1 MDSRRALVKRYVF
14 GTNHDGKG
22 CLHWLDDGSLV
33 YPVGKTIVLQQPSS
47 CTQRFLEAAY
57 QSTAITAITMSANKK
72 FMAIAESGP
81 HPQVQI
87 IDTVTRKRRKV
98 LSVSDLDSDRYV
110 ALSFSSDGRHLVTQ
124 GGAPGWNLH
133 YWNWE
138 RSQPLASVSIGQ
150 MYAASAQGQGAKQ
163 TPAGAANAPRI
174 SSGDAQLLTTAANAA
189 AARSSRAMSRTP
201 PQVVTS
207 IGVCPLDPLLVTV
220 AGIGFFRFYRYTE
233 GLLQPQPGTGV
244 PREQFEHFSAH
255 LWITEHNVVAAT
267 HSGRLLLIQDG
278 RFLNTIDMPPPSPS
292 HLLGAGADPLLEG
305 LGNASAVDVV
315 TCIAPTHQ
323 QSHQQARHCSGFIA
337 GTNHGTVLIF
347 QDDGSATGGDGGVGE
362 GLGGDVVAGDTTGY
376 SFMCR
381 LEVPAY
387 EAGEP
392 QQSQLSPQGQQQ
404 QQQQQTPPMS
414 ELAAAAIGAAALPLT
429 AVPDTSAGGGG
440 KGRAGR
446 LFQLRDQAGV
456 KNAGAASST
465 AGARGGVASPT
476 GAPTAAA
483 GRRGRDHATTA
494 AAAAAAAAGGHAIKS
509 GSDGGGSGGADLQQ
523 RYSVSALA
531 LDQAEECL
539 AVLTAS
545 GKLYGLNF
553 QQNWAAR
560 EAMFAT
566 AGASSAA
573 PPGGSGDIAASLA
586 LLPSLMDYGGG
597 GGGGGGR
604 AAEAGRSASL
614 LGVPGHVS
622 TRSMLFHSL
631 YPFTHSG
638 RVNGMDCS
646 VRKPLL
652 ITSGS
657 DHSIRVWNTQT
668 GQQLMCQ
675 FFPLEPGAVAIHPDG
690 LMAVVCFADK
700 VRVMS
705 VLWSSLRERRT
716 VNLRNASD
724 VFFSKGGQLVA
735 IVHNNLVDIMN
746 ANTCELQGQLRGHPQ
761 RIRDFQW
768 CSTTAYP
775 TDNRVVT
782 CSSDGMIM
790 DWNMAEMRKQTEHS
804 DKRFQ
809 YVAVAS
815 DDRSVWAVAAPT
827 SATAL
832 DVSWKVLLREIDRQ
846 SLGTINAGM
855 GAGGAGGGAG
865 GGGGGG
871 GGQGAGGSLAGPG
884 AGGGGAGS
892 ALGNSVGDYE
902 FTETALTRL
911 MVAPHQRVLIAGAED
926 GSVKAM
932 TFPLQA
938 GIQEAPVAAHAQP
951 VTRMALS
958 FDEATLFTASADG
971 SVIMWEVFPEKER
984 SKATGTGATAA
995 AALSTT
1001 TAQHHDPASRRHVG
1015 GTEEVLVTRQ
1025 EVEEQHIERESLQQ
1039 FIEKLKT
1046 DMESE
1051 DKRRAHEQGTR
1062 TRERAEELQQDAIA
1076 LAAEYDALQHAK
1088 ADQEQTFLD
1097 AKNEKARDAAQLL
1110 EDVET
1115 QRQREVDAL
1124 ADECAAL
1131 QHRLETTKVA
1141 HAVELKA
1148 LRVSL
1153 ARARTDD
1160 EAHFNDVLSQR
1171 TEAVRKLRRQLD
1183 HSQETNRVTLHQL
1196 ELDTDAES
1204 QAVFQRQQGTLRQVR
1219 ERFLHLKGEGA
1230 VMRKNAMRLEREIE
1244 VRTNELQLLDG
1255 AKAALQSQLAD
1266 LTHQVAQLHQDID
1279 ERDSVTEKKEKVI
1292 YSLKKQNQELEKHK
1306 YVLDHQIRELKGQI
1320 EPKQREIAELNQ
1332 ETKQQNTNLEEQHA
1346 SNLTLRLNTEEL
1358 KKDIMEQQRTL
1369 QARLRELL
1377 GLETYRSRAE
1387 RDIGELA
1394 HQLQDPVLLTAA
1406 VAQLYEVHVAPRDVE
1421 QIAPADPNVKH
1432 ELQSQLEYLAT
1443 SVDALR
1449 RKLKSDQQRHKKEVS
1464 AMMTENLSL
1473 IREIHSL
1480 RGEMDHLRARVA
1492 ADTVSKQQQQHQQ
1505 LRRNGAGHK
1514 AGRGVGRASCERS
1527 GLADAGASETFGS
1540 VAADAV
1546 GRSIHFASSDAE
1558 STRTGAGARRR
1569 GGGGGS
1575 ASQRPPTPPP
1585 EIEINSREL
1594 RMLRAYIEKLE
1605 HALAAPLTAAAAAVA
1620 SARLPPVGP
1629 FTPTP

>member
-1 MDSRRALVKRYVF
+1 MDSRRALVKRYIF
-14 GTNHDGKG
+14 GTNHDGKN

-33 YPVGKTIVLQQPSS
+33 YPVGKTIVLQQPKS

-57 QSTAITAITMSANKK
+57 QSTAITAIAMSANKK

-98 LSVSDLDSDRYV
+98 LSVTDLDSDRYV

-138 RSQPLASVSIGQ
+138 RSQPLASVSVGQ
-150 MYAASAQGQGAKQ
+150 LYLTSAQAQGSTSSGNAASIDNNSILQEGGTQ
-163 TPAGAANAPRI
+163 TL
-174 SSGDAQLLTTAANAA
+174 DA
-189 AARSSRAMSRTP
+189 AARTVARSTLATSRAQ

-233 GLLQPQPGTGV
+233 GLLQLQPSTGV
-244 PREQFEHFSAH
+244 PREQFESFSTH
-255 LWITEHNVVAAT
+255 LWVTEHNVVVAT

-278 RFLNTIDMPPPSPS
+278 RYMSAIGIPPSSPS
-292 HLLGAGADPLLEG
+292 HLRGLASESLLEGAGAAVP
-305 LGNASAVDVV
+305 VDVV
-315 TCIAPTHQ
+315 MCIAPTHQ
-323 QSHQQARHCSGFIA
+323 QQQQRAQHHSGFIA
-337 GTNHGTVLIF
+337 GTSQGNVLIF
-347 QDDGSATGGDGGVGE
+347 QGDNNAAGVDGVVDALNGE
-362 GLGGDVVAGDTTGY
+362 IVAGDTTGY
-376 SFMCR
+376 TFVCR
-381 LEVPAY
+381 LEVPAC
-387 EAGEP
+387 EAGELQ
-392 QQSQLSPQGQQQ
+392 QQSSPHAPHHASAGQK
-404 QQQQQTPPMS
+404 PAAPALMS
-414 ELAAAAIGAAALPLT
+414 ITGTAAAAAAPPPTT
-429 AVPDTSAGGGG
+429 ADAGRSD
-440 KGRAGR
+440 KGRTGR
-446 LFQLRDQAGV
+446 LFQLRDQM
-456 KNAGAASST
+456 GAKGARAKASTGTAAERRGQST
-465 AGARGGVASPT
+465 AGDDENAYKGGVDN
-476 GAPTAAA
+476 A
-483 GRRGRDHATTA
+483 GQAL
-494 AAAAAAAAGGHAIKS
+494 
-509 GSDGGGSGGADLQQ
+509 GSDGQ
-523 RYSVSALA
+523 RYRVSALA

-560 EAMFAT
+560 EAMFHTPNAST
-566 AGASSAA
+566 MTSASAGGAGGDEA
-573 PPGGSGDIAASLA
+573 PVLLAQLPSLLEHNGGDLGRASLA
-586 LLPSLMDYGGG
+586 
-597 GGGGGGR
+597 
-604 AAEAGRSASL
+604 AI
-614 LGVPGHVS
+614 PGHVS
-622 TRSMLFHSL
+622 TRSMFFQSL
-631 YPFTHSG
+631 YPFTHCG

-657 DHSIRVWNTQT
+657 DHSIRIWNTQT
-668 GQQLMCQ
+668 GQLLMCQ
-675 FFPLEPGAVAIHPDG
+675 FFALEPGAVAIHPDG
-690 LMAVVCFADK
+690 LMAVVCFPDK

-716 VNLRNASD
+716 INLRNASD
-724 VFFSKGGQLVA
+724 VFFAKGGQLFA
-735 IVHNNLVDIMN
+735 IVHHNLVYVED

-761 RIRDFQW
+761 RIKDFQW

-775 TDNRVVT
+775 TDNRAVT

-790 DWNMAEMRKQTEHS
+790 DWNISEMRKQTEHS
-804 DKRFQ
+804 DRRFQ
-809 YVAVAS
+809 YVAIAS

-827 SATAL
+827 PATAL

-846 SLGTINAGM
+846 SLGTVNAGTNK
-855 GAGGAGGGAG
+855 GVAAGGPGARSAAGGMTATSSG
-865 GGGGGG
+865 GGGGI
-871 GGQGAGGSLAGPG
+871 SNI
-884 AGGGGAGS
+884 
-892 ALGNSVGDYE
+892 LGNSVGDYE

-938 GIQEAPVAAHAQP
+938 GIQEAPIAAHALP

-958 FDEATLFTASADG
+958 FDETTLFTASADG
-971 SVIMWEVFPEKER
+971 SVIMWEIFAEKD
-984 SKATGTGATAA
+984 KVKPTDAGATGTTG
-995 AALSTT
+995 
-1001 TAQHHDPASRRHVG
+1001 QHHDPASRRNMNC
-1015 GTEEVLVTRQ
+1015 TDEVLVTKQ
-1025 EVEEQHIERESLQQ
+1025 EMEEQRIEIESLQQ
-1039 FIEKLKT
+1039 YIEKLKT

-1097 AKNEKARDAAQLL
+1097 AKNETARDAAQKL
-1110 EDVET
+1110 EEVEME
-1115 QRQREVDAL
+1115 RQREVDTL
-1124 ADECAAL
+1124 ADECGAL

-1141 HAVELKA
+1141 HAAELKA
-1148 LRVSL
+1148 LRASL
-1153 ARARTDD
+1153 AQARAED
-1160 EAHFNDVLSQR
+1160 EAHFQDVLSQR
-1171 TEAVRKLRRQLD
+1171 TEAVRKLHRQLE
-1183 HSQETNRVTLHQL
+1183 HSYETNHAALHQL
-1196 ELDTDAES
+1196 ELDTDSES
-1204 QAVFQRQQGTLRQVR
+1204 QSVFQKQQGTLQRAR

-1255 AKAALQSQLAD
+1255 AKAALQSQLTD
-1266 LTHQVAQLHQDID
+1266 LTQQVAQLHQDID

-1292 YSLKKQNQELEKHK
+1292 YSLKKRNQELEKHK

-1332 ETKQQNTNLEEQHA
+1332 ETKQQNANLEEQHT
-1346 SNLTLRLNTEEL
+1346 SNLTLRQNTEEL
-1358 KKDIMEQQRTL
+1358 KKDIAEQQRAL
-1369 QARLRELL
+1369 QARLRELQ

-1394 HQLQDPVLLTAA
+1394 HQLQDPASLAAA
-1406 VAQLYEVHVAPRDVE
+1406 VVRLYEVHVAPRDVK

-1432 ELQSQLEYLAT
+1432 ELQSQLEYLST

-1449 RKLKSDQQRHKKEVS
+1449 RKLKSDEQRHKKEVS

-1492 ADTVSKQQQQHQQ
+1492 ADTVSKQQQQYQMQ
-1505 LRRNGAGHK
+1505 RRAGAGGGGACRG
-1514 AGRGVGRASCERS
+1514 AGRAHDERS
-1527 GLADAGASETFGS
+1527 GVADAGATDTMGS
-1540 VAADAV
+1540 AVTDAV
-1546 GRSIHFASSDAE
+1546 GRSVQLSSSEVD
-1558 STRTGAGARRR
+1558 STRGGTGTRRR
-1569 GGGGGS
+1569 GGTGGS
-1575 ASQRPPTPPP
+1575 AGQRPVTPQS

-1605 HALAAPLTAAAAAVA
+1605 RSLAGLPYSTAVQKE
-1620 SARLPPVGP
+1620 SVRLPPVDSLAI
-1629 FTPTP
+1629 T

>member
-14 GTNHDGKG
+14 GTNHDGKN

-33 YPVGKTIVLQQPSS
+33 YPVGKTIVLQQPKS

-57 QSTAITAITMSANKK
+57 QSTAITAIAMSANKK

-98 LSVSDLDSDRYV
+98 LSVTDLDSDRYV

-138 RSQPLASVSIGQ
+138 RSQPLASVSVGQ
-150 MYAASAQGQGAKQ
+150 LYLTSAQAQGSTSSGNAASIDSDSILQEGGTQKL
-163 TPAGAANAPRI
+163 
-174 SSGDAQLLTTAANAA
+174 DA
-189 AARSSRAMSRTP
+189 AARTAARSALATLRAP

-233 GLLQPQPGTGV
+233 GLLQPQASTGV
-244 PREQFEHFSAH
+244 PREQFESFSTH
-255 LWITEHNVVAAT
+255 LWVTEHNVVVAT

-278 RFLNTIDMPPPSPS
+278 RYMSAIEIPPSPPS
-292 HLLGAGADPLLEG
+292 HLRGSTSEPLLEG
-305 LGNASAVDVV
+305 AGAAVPVDVV
-315 TCIAPTHQ
+315 MCIVPTHQ
-323 QSHQQARHCSGFIA
+323 QQHQRAQHHSGFIA
-337 GTNHGTVLIF
+337 GTSQGNVLIF
-347 QDDGSATGGDGGVGE
+347 QGDNNAAGADGVADALNGE
-362 GLGGDVVAGDTTGY
+362 IVAGDTTGY
-376 SFMCR
+376 TFVCR

-387 EAGEP
+387 EAGE
-392 QQSQLSPQGQQQ
+392 LQQQ
-404 QQQQQTPPMS
+404 RSPHAPHHASAGQKPAAPALMS
-414 ELAAAAIGAAALPLT
+414 ITDTAAAA
-429 AVPDTSAGGGG
+429 AVPPSTTADAERSD
-440 KGRAGR
+440 KGRTGR
-446 LFQLRDQAGV
+446 LFQLRDQIDA
-456 KNAGAASST
+456 K
-465 AGARGGVASPT
+465 GARAKASAGT
-476 GAPTAAA
+476 AA
-483 GRRGRDHATTA
+483 GRRGQSTA
-494 AAAAAAAAGGHAIKS
+494 SDDASAYKGGIDNAGQTM
-509 GSDGGGSGGADLQQ
+509 GSNGQ
-523 RYSVSALA
+523 RYRVSALA

-560 EAMFAT
+560 EAMFHTSNVSTMTSAS
-566 AGASSAA
+566 AGGAGGDEA
-573 PPGGSGDIAASLA
+573 PVLLAQLPSLLEHSGGDLGRASLA
-586 LLPSLMDYGGG
+586 
-597 GGGGGGR
+597 
-604 AAEAGRSASL
+604 AI
-614 LGVPGHVS
+614 PGHVS
-622 TRSMLFHSL
+622 TRSMLFQSL
-631 YPFTHSG
+631 YPFTHCG

-668 GQQLMCQ
+668 GQLLMCQ
-675 FFPLEPGAVAIHPDG
+675 FFASEPGAVAIHPDG
-690 LMAVVCFADK
+690 LMAVVCFPDK

-716 VNLRNASD
+716 INLRNASD
-724 VFFSKGGQLVA
+724 VFFAKGGQLFA
-735 IVHNNLVDIMN
+735 IVHHNLVYVED

-761 RIRDFQW
+761 RIKDFQW

-775 TDNRVVT
+775 TDNRAVT

-790 DWNMAEMRKQTEHS
+790 DWNISEMRKQTEHS
-804 DKRFQ
+804 DRRFQ
-809 YVAVAS
+809 YVAIAS

-827 SATAL
+827 PATAL

-846 SLGTINAGM
+846 SLGTINAGTNK
-855 GAGGAGGGAG
+855 GVAAGGPGARGAAGGMTATSSG
-865 GGGGGG
+865 GGGGI
-871 GGQGAGGSLAGPG
+871 SNV
-884 AGGGGAGS
+884 
-892 ALGNSVGDYE
+892 LGNSVGDYE

-911 MVAPHQRVLIAGAED
+911 LVAPHQRVLIAGAED

-938 GIQEAPVAAHAQP
+938 GIQEAPIAAHALP

-958 FDEATLFTASADG
+958 FDETTLFTASADG
-971 SVIMWEVFPEKER
+971 SVIMWEIFAEKD
-984 SKATGTGATAA
+984 KVKPTGAGAT
-995 AALSTT
+995 STT
-1001 TAQHHDPASRRHVG
+1001 GQHHDPASRRNMNF
-1015 GTEEVLVTRQ
+1015 TEEVLVTKQ
-1025 EVEEQHIERESLQQ
+1025 EMEEQRIEIESLQQ
-1039 FIEKLKT
+1039 YIEKLKT

-1097 AKNEKARDAAQLL
+1097 AKNEMARDAAQTL
-1110 EDVET
+1110 EDVEME
-1115 QRQREVDAL
+1115 RQREVDTL
-1124 ADECAAL
+1124 ADECGAL

-1141 HAVELKA
+1141 HAAELKT
-1148 LRVSL
+1148 LRASL
-1153 ARARTDD
+1153 AQARTED
-1160 EAHFNDVLSQR
+1160 EAHFQDVLSQR
-1171 TEAVRKLRRQLD
+1171 TEAVRKLHRQLE
-1183 HSQETNRVTLHQL
+1183 HSNETNRVTLHQL
-1196 ELDTDAES
+1196 ELDTDSES
-1204 QAVFQRQQGTLRQVR
+1204 QSVFQKQQGTLQRAR

-1230 VMRKNAMRLEREIE
+1230 VMRKNSMRLEREIE

-1255 AKAALQSQLAD
+1255 AKAALQSQLTD
-1266 LTHQVAQLHQDID
+1266 LTQQVAQLHQDID

-1292 YSLKKQNQELEKHK
+1292 YSLKKRNQELEKHK

-1332 ETKQQNTNLEEQHA
+1332 ETKQQNANLEEQHT
-1346 SNLTLRLNTEEL
+1346 SNLTLRQNTEEL
-1358 KKDIMEQQRTL
+1358 KKDIAEQQRTL
-1369 QARLRELL
+1369 QARLRELQ

-1394 HQLQDPVLLTAA
+1394 HQLQDPASLAAA
-1406 VAQLYEVHVAPRDVE
+1406 VARLYEVHVAPRDVK

-1432 ELQSQLEYLAT
+1432 ELQSQLEYLST

-1449 RKLKSDQQRHKKEVS
+1449 RKLKSDEQRHKKEVS

-1492 ADTVSKQQQQHQQ
+1492 ADTVSKQQQQYQMQ
-1505 LRRNGAGHK
+1505 RRAGAGGGGACRG
-1514 AGRGVGRASCERS
+1514 AGRANDERS
-1527 GLADAGASETFGS
+1527 SVADAGATDTMGS
-1540 VAADAV
+1540 AVTDAV
-1546 GRSIHFASSDAE
+1546 GRSIQLSPSEVDN
-1558 STRTGAGARRR
+1558 TRGGNRTRRR
-1569 GGGGGS
+1569 GGTGGS
-1575 ASQRPPTPPP
+1575 AGQRPVTPQS
-1585 EIEINSREL
+1585 EIEISSREL

-1605 HALAAPLTAAAAAVA
+1605 RSLAGLPDSREVQKE
-1620 SARLPPVGP
+1620 SVRLPPVDSLAI
-1629 FTPTP
+1629 T

>member
-14 GTNHDGKG
+14 GTNHDGKN

-33 YPVGKTIVLQQPSS
+33 YPVGKTIVLQQPKS

-57 QSTAITAITMSANKK
+57 QSTAITAIAMSANKK

-98 LSVSDLDSDRYV
+98 LSVTDLDSDRYV

-138 RSQPLASVSIGQ
+138 RSQPLASVSVGQ
-150 MYAASAQGQGAKQ
+150 LYLTSAQAQGSTSSGNAASIDSDSILQEGGTQKL
-163 TPAGAANAPRI
+163 
-174 SSGDAQLLTTAANAA
+174 DA
-189 AARSSRAMSRTP
+189 AARTAARSALATLRAP

-233 GLLQPQPGTGV
+233 GLLQPQPSTGV
-244 PREQFEHFSAH
+244 PREQFESFSTH
-255 LWITEHNVVAAT
+255 LWVTEHNVVVAT

-278 RFLNTIDMPPPSPS
+278 RYMSAIEIPPSPPS
-292 HLLGAGADPLLEG
+292 HLRGSTSEPLLEG
-305 LGNASAVDVV
+305 AGAAVPVDGDNNA
-315 TCIAPTHQ
+315 
-323 QSHQQARHCSGFIA
+323 A
-337 GTNHGTVLIF
+337 GA
-347 QDDGSATGGDGGVGE
+347 DGVADALNGE
-362 GLGGDVVAGDTTGY
+362 IVAGDTTGY
-376 SFMCR
+376 TFVCR

-387 EAGEP
+387 EAGE
-392 QQSQLSPQGQQQ
+392 LQQQ
-404 QQQQQTPPMS
+404 RSPHAPHHASAGQKPAAPALMS
-414 ELAAAAIGAAALPLT
+414 ITDTAAAA
-429 AVPDTSAGGGG
+429 AVPPSTTADAERSD
-440 KGRAGR
+440 KGRTGR
-446 LFQLRDQAGV
+446 LFQLRDQIDA
-456 KNAGAASST
+456 K
-465 AGARGGVASPT
+465 GARAKASAGT
-476 GAPTAAA
+476 AA
-483 GRRGRDHATTA
+483 GRRGQSTA
-494 AAAAAAAAGGHAIKS
+494 SDDASAYKGGIDNAGQTM
-509 GSDGGGSGGADLQQ
+509 GSNGQ
-523 RYSVSALA
+523 RYRVSALA

-560 EAMFAT
+560 EAMFHTSNVSTMTSAS
-566 AGASSAA
+566 AGGAGGDEA
-573 PPGGSGDIAASLA
+573 PVLLAQLPSLLEHSGGDLGRASLA
-586 LLPSLMDYGGG
+586 
-597 GGGGGGR
+597 
-604 AAEAGRSASL
+604 AI
-614 LGVPGHVS
+614 PGHVS
-622 TRSMLFHSL
+622 TRSMLFQSL
-631 YPFTHSG
+631 YPFTHCG

-668 GQQLMCQ
+668 GQLLMCQ
-675 FFPLEPGAVAIHPDG
+675 FFASEPGAVAIHPDG
-690 LMAVVCFADK
+690 LMAVVCFPDK

-716 VNLRNASD
+716 INLRNASD
-724 VFFSKGGQLVA
+724 VFFAKGGQLFA
-735 IVHNNLVDIMN
+735 IVHHNLVYVED

-761 RIRDFQW
+761 RIKDFQW

-775 TDNRVVT
+775 TDNRAVT

-790 DWNMAEMRKQTEHS
+790 DWNISEMRKQTEHS
-804 DKRFQ
+804 DRRFQ
-809 YVAVAS
+809 YVAIAS

-827 SATAL
+827 PATAL

-846 SLGTINAGM
+846 SLGTINAGTNK
-855 GAGGAGGGAG
+855 GVAAGGPGARGAAGGMTATSSG
-865 GGGGGG
+865 GGGGI
-871 GGQGAGGSLAGPG
+871 SNV
-884 AGGGGAGS
+884 
-892 ALGNSVGDYE
+892 LGNSVGDYE

-911 MVAPHQRVLIAGAED
+911 LVAPHQRVLIAGAED

-938 GIQEAPVAAHAQP
+938 GIQEAPIAAHALP

-958 FDEATLFTASADG
+958 FDETTLFTASADG
-971 SVIMWEVFPEKER
+971 SVIMWEIFAEKD
-984 SKATGTGATAA
+984 KVKPTGAGAT
-995 AALSTT
+995 STT
-1001 TAQHHDPASRRHVG
+1001 GQHHDPASRRNMNF
-1015 GTEEVLVTRQ
+1015 TEEVLVTKQ
-1025 EVEEQHIERESLQQ
+1025 EMEEQRIEIESLQQ
-1039 FIEKLKT
+1039 YIEKLKT

-1097 AKNEKARDAAQLL
+1097 AKNEMARDAAQTL
-1110 EDVET
+1110 EDVEME
-1115 QRQREVDAL
+1115 RQREVDTL
-1124 ADECAAL
+1124 ADECGAL

-1141 HAVELKA
+1141 HAAELKT
-1148 LRVSL
+1148 LRASL
-1153 ARARTDD
+1153 AQARTED
-1160 EAHFNDVLSQR
+1160 EAHFQDVLSQR
-1171 TEAVRKLRRQLD
+1171 TEAVRKLHRQLE
-1183 HSQETNRVTLHQL
+1183 HSNETNRVTLHQL
-1196 ELDTDAES
+1196 ELDTDSES
-1204 QAVFQRQQGTLRQVR
+1204 QSVFQKQQGTLQRAR

-1230 VMRKNAMRLEREIE
+1230 VMRKNSMRLEREIE

-1255 AKAALQSQLAD
+1255 AKAALQSQLTD
-1266 LTHQVAQLHQDID
+1266 LTQQVAQLHQDID

-1292 YSLKKQNQELEKHK
+1292 YSLKKRNQELEKHK

-1332 ETKQQNTNLEEQHA
+1332 ETKQQNANLEEQHT
-1346 SNLTLRLNTEEL
+1346 SNLTLRQNTEEL
-1358 KKDIMEQQRTL
+1358 KKDIAEQQRTL
-1369 QARLRELL
+1369 QARLRELQ

-1394 HQLQDPVLLTAA
+1394 HQLQDPASLAAA
-1406 VAQLYEVHVAPRDVE
+1406 VARLYEVHVAPRDVK

-1432 ELQSQLEYLAT
+1432 ELQSQLEYLST

-1449 RKLKSDQQRHKKEVS
+1449 RKLKSDEQRHKKEVS

-1492 ADTVSKQQQQHQQ
+1492 ADTVSKQQQHEVD
-1505 LRRNGAGHK
+1505 NT
-1514 AGRGVGRASCERS
+1514 RGGN
-1527 GLADAGASETFGS
+1527 
-1540 VAADAV
+1540 
-1546 GRSIHFASSDAE
+1546 
-1558 STRTGAGARRR
+1558 RTRRR
-1569 GGGGGS
+1569 GGTGGS
-1575 ASQRPPTPPP
+1575 AGQRPVTPQS
-1585 EIEINSREL
+1585 EIEISSREL

-1605 HALAAPLTAAAAAVA
+1605 RSLAGLPDSREVQKE
-1620 SARLPPVGP
+1620 SVRLPPVDSLAI
-1629 FTPTP
+1629 T